1 MVKVFFPMTGDE
13 DLATVTCVP
22 NDTPQP
28 TDPVAQV
35 IGHLDWTKGVL
46 TTLTAAR
53 SGTGHDIGRKVKV
66 KFRQAENCGG
76 NSYQLALAVSDR
88 MLLEG
93 APPPGN
99 GRVFATGEIDPAGEG
114 AVLAIDGL
122 DAKIELLLERADPGD
137 VFAFPLKNLQKPQE
151 VTQKTLDGLAALRE
165 RGLIVCPVG
174 HIEELGFLWAA
185 EKSVASGGSVA
196 TGPV

>member
-1 MVKVFFPMTGDE
+1 MAKVFFPMTGNK
-13 DLATVTCVP
+13 DLATVDCLP

-28 TDPVAQV
+28 TDAVAQV
-35 IGHLDWTKGVL
+35 IGHPTWIKEVL
-46 TTLTAAR
+46 RTLTAAR

-66 KFRQAENCGG
+66 KFRQAENCDG
-76 NSYQLALAVSDR
+76 NSFQLALAVSDR

-93 APPPGN
+93 APPGK

-114 AVLAIDGL
+114 AVLAIDGF
-122 DAKIELLLERADPGD
+122 DAKIELLLDRADPGD
-137 VFAFPLKNLQKPQE
+137 VFAFPLKNLQKPEE

-174 HIEELGFLWAA
+174 HIEELGFLWTAG
-185 EKSVASGGSVA
+185 KSGASGGSAVA
-196 TGPV
+196 APM